1 VTAASTALPEEA
13 APSPALA
20 PPPGNPRFALF
31 DSLRGLAAVCIL
43 VFHVSAVTGL
53 LLKPVVGDAIVVLGP
68 NSLILFFA
76 ISGFLLYRPFAAGTA
91 GIGRSPG
98 VPRYLRRRVLRI
110 VPAYWVALTVLAIF
124 PGIVGVFTE
133 DWWRYYFFLQLYSS
147 ETLAGGIPVAWS
159 LCVEVSF
166 YLLLPLWAL
175 GIRRLATRAG
185 PHAWLQVEL
194 VPLAAVATAAVLV
207 QVLAQRN
214 VVSDIVATSLAGQ
227 LVWLAVGMALAV
239 ASVATQRA
247 GGAGRLVRIVSE
259 RPELCWAGAA
269 LAFVG
274 LVVVT
279 EPEGLTGIVQTL
291 NERQPIPKTLASI
304 ALSAAMASLVLL
316 PAVFGENAGGLPRRV
331 LASRALTWL
340 GVISYGLFLWH
351 LPVAHFLALP
361 EDPFRFSASGLDL
374 IAQLP
379 HATTA
384 ILVVLT
390 LAVTCVFAAASYYLV
405 ELPFLRLKETARP
418 GAPMGTGGGAT

>member
-1 VTAASTALPEEA
+1 VTRTSIAVRNEG

-43 VFHVSAVTGL
+43 VFHVSALTGM

-68 NSLILFFA
+68 NSLIVFFA

-91 GIGRSPG
+91 GVRRSPR
-98 VPRYLRRRVLRI
+98 VARYLRRRVLRI
-110 VPAYWVALTVLAIF
+110 VPAYWLALTVLAIF

-166 YLLLPLWAL
+166 YLLLPLWVL

-185 PHAWLQVEL
+185 PDAWLRAEL
-194 VPLAAVATAAVLV
+194 VPLAAAAAAAVLV

-214 VVSDIVATSLAGQ
+214 VVSDLVATSLAGQ
-227 LVWLAVGMALAV
+227 LVWLTVGMALAV
-239 ASVATQRA
+239 ASVATERA
-247 GGAGRLVRIVSE
+247 GGAGRFVGLVTE

-274 LVVVT
+274 LIVVT
-279 EPEGLTGIVQTL
+279 EPEGLSGIVRTL
-291 NERQPIPKTLASI
+291 SERQPIPKTLASI
-304 ALSAAMASLVLL
+304 ALSAAMASLILL
-316 PAVFGENAGGLPRRV
+316 PAVFGEGAGGLPRRL
-331 LASRALTWL
+331 LASRVLTWL

-379 HATTA
+379 QATTA
-384 ILVVLT
+384 ILIALT
-390 LAVTCVFAAASYYLV
+390 LAATCVLATASYYLV
-405 ELPFLRLKETARP
+405 ELPFLRLKEAAGPRAPTGKGTDTA
-418 GAPMGTGGGAT
+418 

>member
-1 VTAASTALPEEA
+1 M
-13 APSPALA
+13 
-20 PPPGNPRFALF
+20 
-31 DSLRGLAAVCIL
+31 
-43 VFHVSAVTGL
+43 
-53 LLKPVVGDAIVVLGP
+53 
-68 NSLILFFA
+68 
-76 ISGFLLYRPFAAGTA
+76 
-91 GIGRSPG
+91 
-98 VPRYLRRRVLRI
+98 
-110 VPAYWVALTVLAIF
+110 
-124 PGIVGVFTE
+124 
-133 DWWRYYFFLQLYSS
+133 
-147 ETLAGGIPVAWS
+147 
-159 LCVEVSF
+159 
-166 YLLLPLWAL
+166 
-175 GIRRLATRAG
+175 
-185 PHAWLQVEL
+185 
-194 VPLAAVATAAVLV
+194 PLAAVATAAVLV

-247 GGAGRLVRIVSE
+247 GGSGRLVRIVCE

-291 NERQPIPKTLASI
+291 SERQPIPKTLGSI

-374 IAQLP
+374 MAQLP

-384 ILVVLT
+384 ILVALT

-418 GAPMGTGGGAT
+418 GAPSGPGSGAA